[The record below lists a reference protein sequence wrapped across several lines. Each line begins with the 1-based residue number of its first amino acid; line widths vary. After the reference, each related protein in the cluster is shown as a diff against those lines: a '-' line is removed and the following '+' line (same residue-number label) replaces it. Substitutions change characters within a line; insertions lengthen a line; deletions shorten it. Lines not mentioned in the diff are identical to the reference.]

1 MTDRIKETMQ
11 YRGFDIEECSDFGY
25 TTWIIWDKG
34 NMIWEAVSYE
44 AAKSWID
51 NRLYDEKD

>member
-1 MTDRIKETMQ
+1 MH
-11 YRGFDIEECSDFGY
+11 YRGFDIEECSDLGY